1 MTVYSWRDAPAADY
15 GVVGFPVKHSLSPRM
30 HQAAYAT
37 LEIEAS
43 YVAVEILPEEFVVGI
58 EHIAELG
65 YKGVNVTIPHKESAF
80 RWAKTTCATSEKLQ
94 VSNTIRFSDRTA
106 VNTDVPG
113 FLSSLPGHVE
123 TAIVLGAGG
132 SARAVAHSLARQ
144 GTAVAIWNRTPSRAE
159 ELVEQ
164 IGLDCR
170 AVPTPSVKGFG
181 LIVNTTSTGLSGESL
196 PIDWSGAEPG
206 TQLAY
211 DLAYSDSLTP
221 FLAEAKTHGIAG
233 MDGRRM
239 LMEQG
244 AYAFEYWFDRPA
256 PREAMWEAIK

>member
-1 MTVYSWRDAPAADY
+1 MSVFAWRDAPAADY
-15 GVVGFPVKHSLSPRM
+15 AVIGFPVRHSLSPMM
-30 HQAAYAT
+30 HMAAYKS
-37 LEIEAS
+37 LSIDAS
-43 YVAVEILPEEFVVGI
+43 YVAVELSPAELEAGL
-58 EHIAELG
+58 EHLVHLG

-80 RWAKTTCATSEKLQ
+80 RWAATTCTTSEKLQ

-113 FLSSLPGHVE
+113 FLSSLPGHAQ
-123 TAIVLGAGG
+123 TALLLGAGG
-132 SARAVAHSLARQ
+132 SARAVAYALARQ
-144 GTAVAIWNRTPSRAE
+144 GTEVSIWNRTQSRAE

-164 IGLDCR
+164 IGIDCR
-170 AVPTPSVKGFG
+170 VVSTLEVKGYG

-196 PIDWSGAEPG
+196 PIDWSGAEPD

-221 FLAEAKTHGIAG
+221 FLAEAKAYGIAG

-256 PREAMWEAIK
+256 PREAMWEAIQ